1 MQMHT
6 HESLPLYILFKR
18 GVFFLS
24 ASKVIAM
31 MRLFLYA
38 KLLCIT
44 NKYLVANYIFN
55 LGNSSNKHNRYSFLT
70 EVLKMVTF
78 EIHVMM

>member
-1 MQMHT
+1 
-6 HESLPLYILFKR
+6 
-18 GVFFLS
+18 
-24 ASKVIAM
+24 

-44 NKYLVANYIFN
+44 NKCLVANYIFN
-55 LGNSSNKHNRYSFLT
+55 LGNSSNKHNKYSFLT

>member
-1 MQMHT
+1 MNHY
-6 HESLPLYILFKR
+6 PYIFCLN
-18 GVFFLS
+18 VVCFLS

-44 NKYLVANYIFN
+44 NKCLVANYTFN